1 MDSKKPWLSK
11 TVWVNLVAAILALVY
26 PPAGEWIA
34 SRPEVTMG
42 LFAGL
47 NVILRLIS
55 KDKISLL
62 D

>member
-1 MDSKKPWLSK
+1 MDKKKPWLSK
-11 TVWVNLVAAILALVY
+11 TVWVNLIGALLALVY

-34 SRPEVTMG
+34 AHPEVTMG

-47 NVILRLIS
+47 NVILRLVS